1 MAETRKLKVFEL
13 GRLDAE
19 AYRDAQK
26 VSLYVFLDNI
36 RSGLNVGSVF
46 RTADAFRLSGVYLGG
61 ITVQPPHREVLKTA
75 LGAEQTVDWS
85 HHEDA
90 VAALRELKAQGFK
103 VAIVEQVEH
112 SVPLQAWN
120 PNADEKWIVVL
131 GNEVKGVQDE
141 LLPLADLCLEVPQF
155 GTKHSLNISVCAG
168 IVCWEY
174 MRSTGLSQI

>member
-1 MAETRKLKVFEL
+1 MADNRKLKVFEL

-19 AYRDAQK
+19 AYRDARK

-46 RTADAFRLSGVYLGG
+46 RTADAFRLGGVYLGG

-75 LGAEQTVDWS
+75 LGAEQTVEWS
-85 HHEDA
+85 HHENA
-90 VAALRELKAQGFK
+90 LVALQDLKAQGFK

-112 SVPLQAWN
+112 SEPLQAWL
-120 PNADEKWIVVL
+120 PKPDEKWVVVL

-141 LLPLADLCLEVPQF
+141 LLPLADVCLEVPQY

-174 MRSTGLSQI
+174 MRSTGLSQL